1 MGKSK
6 IQNPKSKIKEDIFLL
21 LDPGAADGRLRF
33 LFVNGRGEIAVRYAF
48 APHRKAIEH
57 VLAIIAEKMKRRA
70 RTLKDIKGIAV
81 MQGGES
87 FSAVRGVH
95 AIANALAW
103 SLKVPAA
110 TIKKSNNQEINEN
123 NLKCVN
129 ALKRR
134 RSFNLLLPAYSRPPN
149 ITINR

>member
-57 VLAIIAEKMKRRA
+57 VLAIIAGKMKSRSRPCA
-70 RTLKDIKGIAV
+70 GCMRLQTPWH
-81 MQGGES
+81 
-87 FSAVRGVH
+87 GVSRYQRPQSR
-95 AIANALAW
+95 NQ
-103 SLKVPAA
+103 
-110 TIKKSNNQEINEN
+110 TIKKSM
-123 NLKCVN
+123 K
-129 ALKRR
+129 
-134 RSFNLLLPAYSRPPN
+134 
-149 ITINR
+149 TT